1 MRFAPIILILFA
13 CNTPSFVSLPEQAAE
28 PGVAECQKQGDGDIY
43 LSCPDVSF
51 PETTCPDPV
60 IQNNIQPANVEV
72 SCPEP
77 VINNP
82 VTIQVDPAQIGVG
95 NGGGRSRAVL
105 YIAAGDSLNSI
116 QNGGSPSVY
125 RIVNGIYSPDD
136 PVNGHVCGTPGP
148 TRNSWDLTDCCPP
161 GFTPVGFDDRSSV
174 YVGVKNL
181 VCLED

>member
-1 MRFAPIILILFA
+1 MRLITLVCLSFA
-13 CNTPSFVSLPEQAAE
+13 CNTPNLVSLPNRATEPSGSECEQQE
-28 PGVAECQKQGDGDIY
+28 NGDIY
-43 LSCPDVSF
+43 LSCPEISV

-82 VTIQVDPAQIGVG
+82 ITIQVDPAQLGG
-95 NGGGRSRAVL
+95 GGGGRSRAVL
-105 YIAAGDSLNSI
+105 YIAANSSASSI
-116 QNGGSPSVY
+116 NNGGPPNIF
-125 RIVNGIYSPDD
+125 RIVNGIYSPGD
-136 PVNGHVCGTPGP
+136 PVNGNQCGTPGP

-174 YVGVKNL
+174 YVSVQNL
-181 VCLED
+181 VCLEN